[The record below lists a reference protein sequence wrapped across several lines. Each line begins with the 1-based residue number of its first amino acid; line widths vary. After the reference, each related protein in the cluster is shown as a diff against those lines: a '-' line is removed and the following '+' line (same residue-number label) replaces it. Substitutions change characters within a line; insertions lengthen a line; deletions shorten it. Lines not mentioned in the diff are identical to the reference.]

1 MGQITTDQSHQIMAA
16 LATNVIW
23 KEIDFEAAGLQ
34 DAIIR
39 DPQRAG
45 RRMTDFLK
53 NGARFIFGEPQIIQ
67 TKPFNPA
74 EFPGL
79 GKGWAFWKGPADG
92 NGLTGEEDFDPRS
105 RALTEINIARLRF
118 ETCLREG
125 ESSIKGEEK
134 IRRLKEMA
142 DFIRL
147 GGNAFLGFWEDY
159 QANKENSAL
168 EWIYR
173 TRKISFIDFPDDILR
188 SPNGSRSILYLFRD
202 DVGKW
207 SWLVNWLDGGWHADD
222 PSAGLASQ
230 S

>member
-1 MGQITTDQSHQIMAA
+1 MGQITADQSHQVMAV
-16 LATNVIW
+16 LATNVAW
-23 KEIDFEAAGLQ
+23 SSIDFEGHGIQ
-34 DAIIR
+34 EAIIANSR
-39 DPQRAG
+39 DAGKQFELFIKNRA
-45 RRMTDFLK
+45 RL
-53 NGARFIFGEPQIIQ
+53 IVGEPKIIQ

-74 EFPGL
+74 EFI
-79 GKGWAFWKGPADG
+79 GKGWTIWKGPADG
-92 NGLTGEEDFDPRS
+92 DGLTGEEDFDPRS
-105 RALTEINIARLRF
+105 RALTEIDITWLRF

-134 IRRLKEMA
+134 IRRLKEMP

-173 TRKISFIDFPDDILR
+173 AHKIRFIDFPDDILR
-188 SPNGSRSILYLFRD
+188 SPGGSHYVLCLYRGGGGEWGWGVGWP
-202 DVGKW
+202 DVGW
-207 SWLVNWLDGGWHADD
+207 DVGG